1 MKKCPNCGFENRD
14 EALFCTK
21 CGNKLQEQSLDTDVN
36 VAQNTSVPDNSG
48 NTYKQVIEPA
58 VQPSAIP
65 DISVET
71 PKKKSKAL
79 LYVLGLAA
87 VIAVIFLVMNI
98 SFAKPAERL
107 IQGLIKLAKTD
118 KCTTTTTIDIAYD
131 GDEDEADLLDELTIK
146 LETAADMNE
155 LFAQLT
161 LDLLY
166 SNKPV
171 VKVAAGLNNADFYID
186 LKDLHKKVF
195 YQDVED
201 VIPDYPDYVNDYK
214 IIKKALD
221 GISLKFDTKKYM
233 KIINNVLDDNIKKSG
248 KKIILTLD
256 SEIMS
261 ELFTALLEEAED
273 DSKLMESV
281 RKNAIDFINRIV
293 KEKKKLKIIDVDEL
307 EETLEIL
314 EDKDDF
320 EEYYQD
326 MISNALVRFDN
337 MNFDAGEIPELEL
350 IFSFGSGN
358 TIKGIDFSAEIDD
371 DLEIFVKSEIK
382 SGASFTKY
390 NRKDAIEIKELISGG
405 DFEDVVEEI
414 TENLIKAVKKNKDL
428 TRKIEDLTGQDIDEA
443 IETIMY
449 GASRFI
455 P

>member
-214 IIKKALD
+214 IVKKALD

-293 KEKKKLKIIDVDEL
+293 KEKKKLRIIDVDEL

-337 MNFDAGEIPELEL
+337 MNFDAVDISELEL

-358 TIKGIDFSAEIDD
+358 TIKGIDFSAEINN

-382 SGASFTKY
+382 SGANFTKY